1 MTVSS
6 LQDKTVYSPQ
16 EDSINLIN
24 HGESQIEQSI
34 AIEQVLDS
42 NQPPNLEQVIL
53 EDDFQDQW
61 FKVKLKDVLYQ
72 LEKWKS
78 KRNQD

>member
-1 MTVSS
+1 MMA
-6 LQDKTVYSPQ
+6 PQ
-16 EDSINLIN
+16 F
-24 HGESQIEQSI
+24 QMPPP
-34 AIEQVLDS
+34 
-42 NQPPNLEQVIL
+42 QPQQVIL

-78 KRNQD
+78 KRNQVKIRDTTTNRNL